1 MTNQRD
7 NNKHDASP
15 QDNDQEKS
23 TNEHGELRNGRL
35 SMIKNNNSTG
45 GERENEYLREL
56 VDNRDIH

>member
-15 QDNDQEKS
+15 EDKQETS

-45 GERENEYLREL
+45 GDRENEYLREL